1 MHTFTLKRVL
11 GFTGAIALVL
21 ALLVWGVGLETIKA
35 RQVDLLYLGKQ
46 HLLLVFTSMFF
57 ALVIGIPSGILLSRP
72 AAKGFAEYVMQ
83 LFNVGNTLAVLA
95 LAMVIIGIGDVPA
108 IFALF
113 LASLLPVVRNTY
125 AGLCSVP
132 ASLIEAANGIGM
144 TKWQR
149 LRQVELPNAWPVM
162 LAGIR
167 IATAINVG
175 TAPLAFLIGA
185 SSYGELIFPG
195 IYLNDFPTLIL
206 GATATALVALILDS
220 LLALLGRILSPHT
233 A

>member
-83 LFNVGNTLAVLA
+83 LFNVGNTLPPLAVLA

-108 IFALF
+108 IFRAVPRLASSRRAQYLRRALF
-113 LASLLPVVRNTY
+113 CSRLP
-125 AGLCSVP
+125 
-132 ASLIEAANGIGM
+132 
-144 TKWQR
+144 
-149 LRQVELPNAWPVM
+149 
-162 LAGIR
+162 
-167 IATAINVG
+167 
-175 TAPLAFLIGA
+175 
-185 SSYGELIFPG
+185 
-195 IYLNDFPTLIL
+195 D
-206 GATATALVALILDS
+206 
-220 LLALLGRILSPHT
+220 
-233 A
+233 

>member
-83 LFNVGNTLAVLA
+83 LFNVGNTLPPLAVLA

-132 ASLIEAANGIGM
+132 
-144 TKWQR
+144 
-149 LRQVELPNAWPVM
+149 PP
-162 LAGIR
+162 
-167 IATAINVG
+167 
-175 TAPLAFLIGA
+175 
-185 SSYGELIFPG
+185 
-195 IYLNDFPTLIL
+195 
-206 GATATALVALILDS
+206 
-220 LLALLGRILSPHT
+220 
-233 A
+233 